1 MKKVFLVII
10 DHSMPYLLILCIT
23 TIIPISKGMSII
35 VFTLLS
41 ILTFIFLYTRH
52 AYDISIFR
60 LENIKNDAS

>member
-1 MKKVFLVII
+1 
-10 DHSMPYLLILCIT
+10 MPYLLILCIT